1 MIDQLRV
8 RHRIPLCGSML
19 LHGVMA
25 ILPVRR
31 IISPFLTIITA
42 MAARRRSPSLD
53 TVFAPDYRLFQ
64 SLGKIHEHGHHA
76 DGIHGHKYGEKT

>member
-19 LHGVMA
+19 IHGVMA

-31 IISPFLTIITA
+31 IIGPFLTIITA
-42 MAARRRSPSLD
+42 MAFTAINVGKKHNQNFVRGYP
-53 TVFAPDYRLFQ
+53 RL
-64 SLGKIHEHGHHA
+64 
-76 DGIHGHKYGEKT
+76 

>member
-19 LHGVMA
+19 IHGVMA

-42 MAARRRSPSLD
+42 MAFTAINMGKKHNQNFVRGYP
-53 TVFAPDYRLFQ
+53 RL
-64 SLGKIHEHGHHA
+64 
-76 DGIHGHKYGEKT
+76 